1 MLQHSQNMIF
11 WFPSSTLMIF
21 QCSSFLAY
29 RTEEGKPWVLPVVK
43 KAEKAIVDDSSLN
56 HEYLPVLGL
65 DSFSSAATGL
75 LLGDDSIQ
83 IKNKCAFG
91 IQTLSGTGA
100 LRLGAEFLSIVMKRR
115 VFYYSVSAVSESTSF
130 DV

>member
-1 MLQHSQNMIF
+1 M
-11 WFPSSTLMIF
+11 
-21 QCSSFLAY
+21 
-29 RTEEGKPWVLPVVK
+29 LPVVK
-43 KAEKAIVDDSSLN
+43 KAEKAIVEDETLN

-83 IKNKCAFG
+83 IKNKHAFG

-100 LRLGAEFLSIVMKRR
+100 LRLGAEFLARVMGRR
-115 VFYYSVSAVSESTSF
+115 VFYFSEPTWESEKFFPKAFLQLIKYSNHSQII
-130 DV
+130 

>member
-1 MLQHSQNMIF
+1 M
-11 WFPSSTLMIF
+11 
-21 QCSSFLAY
+21 
-29 RTEEGKPWVLPVVK
+29 LPVVK
-43 KAEKAIVDDSSLN
+43 KAEKEIVDDISLN

-100 LRLGAEFLSIVMKRR
+100 LRLGAEFLAIVMKRR
-115 VFYYSVSAVSESTSF
+115 VFYYSVSLIRYQNRASH
-130 DV
+130 